1 MVITKILLSLVITL
15 ALTGCSQSSKTSEP
29 LKYPEETASTLLT
42 KGCTGFFATG
52 SEVDRSGNIA
62 KFRQLAEMDSTYFE
76 LLRTA
81 VEFDLILGTK
91 SLEDLKSLNP
101 EYKSKV
107 FTAIT
112 TLKTYCG

>member
-1 MVITKILLSLVITL
+1 MFNKILVTFAVTF
-15 ALTGCSQSSKTSEP
+15 ALTGCSQLSNNSEAV
-29 LKYPEETASTLLT
+29 KSPEVTASTLLAQ
-42 KGCTGFFATG
+42 GCTGFFATG
-52 SEVDRSGNIA
+52 SETNRGENIA

-91 SLEDLKSLNP
+91 SLEEIKSLNS